1 MRLQG
6 LVGGGP
12 TYQRIV
18 DNLGLLKPPITTL
31 IRANVHALPELW
43 TFQSV
48 VGFVLA
54 AFWESRTG
62 LPTSSSIRLVWRLP
76 LQT

>member
-1 MRLQG
+1 MARKG
-6 LVGGGP
+6 WEGRHFNSEAERFVGFK
-12 TYQRIV
+12 T
-18 DNLGLLKPPITTL
+18 LGFQ
-31 IRANVHALPELW
+31 ALPELW